1 MHLLHFLVPFRNDM
15 RGFRRRLNPLD
26 DAGYAVAEFAVVLPV
41 LIFMTAIG
49 MWSINVC
56 VSQLEL
62 QSTVATISRTAARGD
77 SVIDLID
84 KAQAHHIAV
93 IVSSH
98 DSVVSVDA
106 TKQVNVPLS
115 AVHDAVNLSASMTSS
130 IEGGNFGQ

>member
-1 MHLLHFLVPFRNDM
+1 MHLLHYLVPFRNDI
-15 RGFRRRLNPLD
+15 RGFRRRLNPLG

-77 SVIDLID
+77 SVINLID
-84 KAQAHHIAV
+84 KAQENHIAV
-93 IVSSH
+93 VVSSY
-98 DSVVSVDA
+98 DSVVSVNA
-106 TKQVNVPLS
+106 TKQVNFPLP
-115 AVHDAVNLSASMTSS
+115 ALHDTVNLTASMTSS
-130 IEGGNFGQ
+130 IESGNFGQ